1 MTHLIPTIEAEVIP
15 MDNHQNNAVE
25 NVYIAKSHWV
35 SYVKPISYI
44 IFALIGIA
52 VFFSL
57 SSWFRYLIG
66 SVSFIT
72 LFNATNS
79 FIQYKTFKI
88 VVKGKQIS
96 ISAGLVS
103 RHQLDIP
110 IHRREGIFV
119 NQSIL
124 GRIFNYGE
132 ITIATGGVSATHTI
146 AKPNELRNELYN
158 QLITKK

>member
-1 MTHLIPTIEAEVIP
+1 MINLNPTIEAEVIP
-15 MDNHQNNAVE
+15 MDNHKTTTE
-25 NVYIAKSHWV
+25 NVYIAKSHWI
-35 SYVKPISYI
+35 SYIKPIAYI

-57 SSWFRYLIG
+57 SSWFRYIIG
-66 SVSFIT
+66 LVSFIT

-96 ISAGLVS
+96 LSAGLVS

-132 ITIATGGVSATHTI
+132 ITIATGGVSSTHTI
-146 AKPNELRNELYN
+146 AKPNKLRNELYIN
-158 QLITKK
+158 